1 MGSPLPG
8 PRPSGPGDLA
18 GQVALVTGAARG
30 IGRGCALVL
39 ARAGA
44 AVAAADASSVEDTV
58 AAITAAPGRRG
69 LGLRLDVTRA
79 GDVRDAVSRTV
90 RELGRL
96 DILVTSA
103 GIVHRDTL
111 EGTSEE
117 MWDRVVDV
125 VLKGTF
131 LAVQAAVPVMR
142 AQGYGKIVT
151 IASISGIIG
160 GAVSRGP
167 AAASRPAIG
176 RAPGAAGGES
186 PCMSTGQ
193 GPPPGR
199 SGPAY
204 AAAKG
209 GVIALTR
216 WVAKD
221 VGQAG
226 IYVNAVAPGA
236 VDTDMTRGYD
246 YPVQTL
252 PVARMGEPADI
263 AEAVAFLAS
272 PAANYITGQVL
283 CVDGG
288 WTC

>member
-1 MGSPLPG
+1 MAPSPPSRRGS
-8 PRPSGPGDLA
+8 LA

-30 IGRGCALVL
+30 IGRECALL
-39 ARAGA
+39 LGCDGA
-44 AVAAADASSVEDTV
+44 DVAAADVSSVGDTV
-58 AAITAAPGRRG
+58 AALDAASGRRA
-69 LGLRLDVTRA
+69 LGLQLDVTRA
-79 GDVRDAVSRTV
+79 GEVRDAVARTV

-103 GIVHRDTL
+103 GIVHRDGL
-111 EGTSEE
+111 HETSEE
-117 MWDRVVDV
+117 VWDRVVDV

-131 LAVQAAVPVMR
+131 LAIQAAVPVMR
-142 AQGYGKIVT
+142 ARGYGKVVT

-160 GAVSRGP
+160 GAVSRGQAP
-167 AAASRPAIG
+167 ALRPAD
-176 RAPGAAGGES
+176 AVTPGATGEEARVTS
-186 PCMSTGQ
+186 RSEGST
-193 GPPPGR
+193 PGR

-221 VGQAG
+221 VGPAG
-226 IYVNAVAPGA
+226 ICVNAVAPGA
-236 VDTDMTRGYD
+236 VDTDMTRGYA
-246 YPVQTL
+246 YPVQAL
-252 PVARMGEPADI
+252 PIARMGAPVDI

-272 PAANYITGQVL
+272 PAASYITGQVL

>member
-1 MGSPLPG
+1 M
-8 PRPSGPGDLA
+8 
-18 GQVALVTGAARG
+18 TGAARG
-30 IGRGCALVL
+30 IGQACALTL
-39 ARAGA
+39 ARDGADVAGA
-44 AVAAADASSVEDTV
+44 DILPLGDTL
-58 AAITAAPGRRG
+58 AGIQGHHRRV
-69 LGLRLDVTRA
+69 LGLPLDVTRGA
-79 GDVRDAVSRTV
+79 DVREAVARV
-90 RELGRL
+90 ADRLGRL

-103 GIVHRDTL
+103 GVVHRDAL
-111 EGTSEE
+111 EETAEDT
-117 MWDRVVDV
+117 WDRVVDV

-131 LAVQAAVPVMR
+131 LVIQAAVPVMR

-160 GAVSRGP
+160 GAVSRTREAP
-167 AAASRPAIG
+167 DSR
-176 RAPGAAGGES
+176 R
-186 PCMSTGQ
+186 
-193 GPPPGR
+193 GR

-209 GVIALTR
+209 GVIALTK

-226 IYVNAVAPGA
+226 IFVNAVAPGG
-236 VDTDMTRGYD
+236 VDTEMTRGYA
-246 YPVQTL
+246 YPVEAL
-252 PVARMGEPADI
+252 PIPRMGEPADV

-288 WTC
+288 WVV